1 MFPAHWVDVARMS
14 QLNPTDKPCPD
25 SDTPHVWTN
34 GYSRVIFKP
43 QNANPVMRIPP
54 LTEQWVESCGLQC
67 RELWAEV
74 VVCIVWD
81 HTRSGR

>member
-1 MFPAHWVDVARMS
+1 MQTIQNPFPQAATSFSPVIKWRRRARALS
-14 QLNPTDKPCPD
+14 LSLQKKRLLSLSEDCFT
-25 SDTPHVWTN
+25 
-34 GYSRVIFKP
+34 I
-43 QNANPVMRIPP
+43 
-54 LTEQWVESCGLQC
+54 TEKWVESCGLQC